1 MTPQHHADSLFVGDS
16 LAATPDS
23 ITARPRQKTVRDVLR
38 ALPPD
43 ATPTEQDDAVQAAF
57 PRDTLTW
64 PEGVELSLP
73 GIETKA
79 YDAELRPIN
88 EYETAF
94 ERHSPWKLERLPYH
108 QEGIAG
114 DPLPYRF
121 RTDDYVTSA
130 LLLCFFLGAWVVAR
144 SFRFIRQQIKDFFF
158 TRQHDNLFT
167 PDAELR
173 GQFFLVFQTCFV
185 LSVLFFDYTQEY
197 MTSVFNQVS
206 PYKLLAADVAISLCY
221 YAVKLTGY
229 AFVNWIF
236 FTKEQNERWSE
247 SYMLCLLALGT
258 ALYPVALLVVYFDL
272 SFRATLIVCTII
284 LGIVKVLLFYKCHAI
299 FFQYRL
305 AFLHLFLY
313 FCTLEILPM
322 LVLWRAL
329 VYANNYLVI
338 NF

>member
-1 MTPQHHADSLFVGDS
+1 METRTP
-16 LAATPDS
+16 
-23 ITARPRQKTVRDVLR
+23 
-38 ALPPD
+38 ALPS
-43 ATPTEQDDAVQAAF
+43 
-57 PRDTLTW
+57 
-64 PEGVELSLP
+64 G
-73 GIETKA
+73 
-79 YDAELRPIN
+79 
-88 EYETAF
+88 
-94 ERHSPWKLERLPYH
+94 RHSGRP
-108 QEGIAG
+108 A
-114 DPLPYRF
+114 PLPF

-284 LGIVKVLLFYKCHAI
+284 LGIVKVLLFI
-299 FFQYRL
+299 SVMPSFSSTGW
-305 AFLHLFLY
+305 AFCIY
-313 FCTLEILPM
+313 FCTFARWKSSPCSSYGERWSTRITI
-322 LVLWRAL
+322 W
-329 VYANNYLVI
+329 
-338 NF
+338 